1 MKNSFT
7 YPIKAVSNLTG
18 LSLHVIRAWEKRYNV
33 VVPERTDTNRRI
45 YSEEDVHKLKLLSKA
60 LDSGY
65 SIGTI
70 ASFNILEL
78 ENLLGN
84 VNDTNRE
91 SKSGEKLNFKLEN
104 TVEDHIKLSIE
115 AIKQLDVIKL
125 ENQIYKV
132 LVEYPLPKFIS
143 HFLSPLLQKVGEMWV
158 SGDIRI
164 VDEHIST
171 NVIRKIL
178 SSLVD
183 NSSVT
188 STSPSILISTP
199 KGQLH
204 ELGALIIAVLAS
216 SDGWRVTYLGPD
228 LPAEEIA
235 AAVIRLNP
243 NLIAVS
249 IVYPHDKNTLDQEM
263 QKMKRF
269 LNGRT
274 NIIAGGRSVY
284 YYQEIL
290 DSMDV
295 KIVDD
300 LTEFRHE
307 LEKVQINKI

>member
-33 VVPERTDTNRRI
+33 VIPKRTETNRRL
-45 YSEEDVHKLKLLSKA
+45 YSDEDVQKLKLLSKA

-65 SIGTI
+65 SIGNV
-70 ASFNILEL
+70 ASFDITEL
-78 ENLLGN
+78 ENLLGII
-84 VNDTNRE
+84 NDTSRE
-91 SKSGEKLNFKLEN
+91 SKSTEKLNFKFESTIEN
-104 TVEDHIKLSIE
+104 HIEWAID
-115 AIKQLDVIKL
+115 AIKNLDVIKL
-125 ENQIYKV
+125 ENRIYKV
-132 LVEYPLPKFIS
+132 LAEYPLPKFIS
-143 HFLSPLLQKVGEMWV
+143 HFLSPLLNKVGEMWV

-188 STSPSILISTP
+188 SSSPSILISTP

-243 NLIAVS
+243 NLIALS
-249 IVYPHDKNTLDQEM
+249 IVYPNDKNTLDQEM
-263 QKMKRF
+263 HKMKRY

-274 NIIAGGRSVY
+274 NIVAGGRSVY
-284 YYQEIL
+284 YYKEIL
-290 DSMDV
+290 NSMDV
-295 KIVDD
+295 KIISD
-300 LTEFRHE
+300 LNDFRKE
-307 LEKVQINKI
+307 LEYAQLR